1 MDALTIELAQNLLDS
16 MQDSYTDLEFEYSNI
31 QNKMAEL
38 ELAMDGLR
46 EAFDL

>member
-1 MDALTIELAQNLLDS
+1 MDPLTIELAQNLLDS

-31 QNKMAEL
+31 QDKMAEL
-38 ELAMDGLR
+38 ELAMEGLR